1 MYNKWTEQGAQDCQ
15 TFSINHHSNKTEGSV
30 LSSQSERLASGKFH
44 DRMRVAHKTH
54 KSCTQKE
61 EWAVGRSL
69 CRMFMRLCKVKNS
82 SNSSVCVCCSA
93 HQCYRQTDAM
103 WSLQRFRPKSS
114 ISATTSIGIAGM
126 GEMNFCKLRAFNYIW
141 QLKLNLSQSAEIWN
155 TYL

>member
-1 MYNKWTEQGAQDCQ
+1 MNYKCITNEPSRGLRTARP
-15 TFSINHHSNKTEGSV
+15 
-30 LSSQSERLASGKFH
+30 SQSITTLTRRRAARKWKTCKRQIPRSDESGTQNTQ
-44 DRMRVAHKTH
+44 V
-54 KSCTQKE
+54 CTQKE

-126 GEMNFCKLRAFNYIW
+126 GEMNFCNLRAFNYIW